1 LICPT
6 QPLLFKVVK
15 LADLYE
21 TETEYF
27 LVLQL
32 ITGGELFDRIVE
44 LVHYSEKDASEI
56 VKKIV
61 CGVQHL
67 HSKQIVHRDL
77 KVIE

>member
-1 LICPT
+1 M
-6 QPLLFKVVK
+6 VK

-56 VKKIV
+56 VKKIIL
-61 CGVQHL
+61 GVQHL
-67 HSKQIVHRDL
+67 HSKQVVHRDL
-77 KVIE
+77 KVFFFLPSLLF